1 MPQIR
6 SNIPDMEEQNN
17 FKTGRRNFLKVLSAG
32 GTGLLASRVF
42 PLSAE
47 SLTADDV
54 KPGTNVAD
62 AMKHPRTEASMPGR
76 FPAKVVQVINEKA
89 IVEGVIQQDKTAKML
104 EAAMLNLTGAATLAE
119 AWRYFV
125 SEKDIIGLKV
135 NPVAGKELSTSL
147 EVTRAIIDQLVA
159 AGIPKKNIVI
169 FDRREFELTDAGF
182 TAENFPGI
190 RITGTECKDAEGGF
204 YDKAGKLYSEERID
218 KNWYYWADTEEKYD
232 AETIPYMINEGK
244 YSYFSKLVTTE
255 LDKIINIPILKNA
268 GSSVTLA
275 LKNLAYGVI
284 SNTGRLHKQLWSE
297 TCAEVCAFPPVR
309 DKVVLNIVDGLKG
322 CFNGGPGANP
332 QYFCNYNT
340 LLVASDPVAVDRA
353 GYEIVLQK
361 RLAEGVQKQE
371 SEKGRKFMALAHDL
385 QLGEND
391 IEKID
396 WKKIELT

>member
-1 MPQIR
+1 
-6 SNIPDMEEQNN
+6 
-17 FKTGRRNFLKVLSAG
+17 
-32 GTGLLASRVF
+32 
-42 PLSAE
+42 
-47 SLTADDV
+47 
-54 KPGTNVAD
+54 
-62 AMKHPRTEASMPGR
+62 
-76 FPAKVVQVINEKA
+76 VQVINEKA

-104 EAAMLNLTGAATLAE
+104 EAAMLELTGAATVAE

-125 SEKDIIGLKV
+125 SDKDIIGLKV

-147 EVTRAIIDQLVA
+147 EVTKAIIDQLTE

-190 RITGTECKDAEGGF
+190 RITGTECKDAEGSF

-371 SEKGRKFMALAHDL
+371 SEKGRKFLALAHDL

-391 IEKID
+391 IEKIN

>member
-1 MPQIR
+1 
-6 SNIPDMEEQNN
+6 
-17 FKTGRRNFLKVLSAG
+17 
-32 GTGLLASRVF
+32 
-42 PLSAE
+42 
-47 SLTADDV
+47 
-54 KPGTNVAD
+54 
-62 AMKHPRTEASMPGR
+62 
-76 FPAKVVQVINEKA
+76 
-89 IVEGVIQQDKTAKML
+89 
-104 EAAMLNLTGAATLAE
+104 
-119 AWRYFV
+119 
-125 SEKDIIGLKV
+125 
-135 NPVAGKELSTSL
+135 
-147 EVTRAIIDQLVA
+147 
-159 AGIPKKNIVI
+159 VI

-182 TAENFPGI
+182 TAETFPGI
-190 RITGTECKDAEGGF
+190 RITGTECKDAEGSF
-204 YDKAGKLYSEERID
+204 YDKAGKLYSEDRID
-218 KNWYYWADTEEKYD
+218 KDWYYWADTEEKYD

-244 YSYFSKLVTTE
+244 YSYFSKLVTSE

-309 DKVVLNIVDGLKG
+309 DKVVLNVVDGLKG

-340 LLVASDPVAVDRA
+340 LLVGSDAVAVDRA

-391 IEKID
+391 LEKIE